1 MYYHFHDDDDRLAP
15 LRGTALPLCPLATV
29 LGELRSWAKISGWF
43 FVEILSRGYPKNR
56 WFHEEN
62 DGNIIFQTM
71 GWSGVPDFETTS
83 LGYDMDGLGLTSPAC
98 CGCWT
103 QFLRHIQLFQPGGM
117 VIWSSIPVGKQY
129 FGVFEPI
136 FLRHSHFLCGQFKGG
151 TTALAF
157 RLIAQH
163 EHTGRCSG
171 GFKLWV
177 WVVRP
182 LQSKGQTEACN
193 PQCCWVAWVNL
204 VYFIWWSLR
213 YLCPFQIVSCRL
225 LMYLLVLHRKRSL
238 ELHWL
243 RSCIISWNRD

>member
-1 MYYHFHDDDDRLAP
+1 M
-15 LRGTALPLCPLATV
+15 GK
-29 LGELRSWAKISGWF
+29 WW
-43 FVEILSRGYPKNR
+43 
-56 WFHEEN
+56 EN
-62 DGNIIFQTM
+62 DGNTIFQTM

-83 LGYDMDGLGLTSPAC
+83 LGYDMDGLGLTWPAC

-103 QFLRHIQLFQPGGM
+103 QFFRPIQLFQPGGI

-136 FLRHSHFLCGQFKGG
+136 FFKTLAFLCGQFKGG

-177 WVVRP
+177 WEWCVLWRAKAKRKPVTP
-182 LQSKGQTEACN
+182 TAVEWHGL
-193 PQCCWVAWVNL
+193 
-204 VYFIWWSLR
+204 IWS
-213 YLCPFQIVSCRL
+213 
-225 LMYLLVLHRKRSL
+225 
-238 ELHWL
+238 
-243 RSCIISWNRD
+243 ISFDEVWGICAQFK